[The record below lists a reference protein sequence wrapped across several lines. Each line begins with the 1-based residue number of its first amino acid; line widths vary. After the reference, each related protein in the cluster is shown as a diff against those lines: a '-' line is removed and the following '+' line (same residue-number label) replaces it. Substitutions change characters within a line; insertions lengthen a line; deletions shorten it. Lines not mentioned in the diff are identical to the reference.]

1 MSELSSP
8 RRRSVALPGP
18 LWVVVSCVL
27 HAVLVLELRAPAPDD
42 EFSRFQLPNQVEFG
56 LSDAQP
62 GGGNAAPAPPPA
74 KKAEPKTPKVHKA
87 KPPRDPNAYAVAD
100 AGPPTAPDKN
110 AREAALAATAQGT
123 DQGKEAARSGEGD
136 EEGALS
142 DGSGTGLGNGD
153 GLAPAGAT
161 IALNVDMERVRK
173 TALLLETG
181 ALLDIIP
188 EWQALLAGSGLD
200 ILQDFQRV
208 FVATP
213 NLERASLVVSAR
225 HSLPRQ
231 RIETAVAALAAER
244 GAPASFHQ
252 QEGVPVAPWRNRG
265 PTDRVIA
272 LTGADQFTI
281 TRSDDLTRV
290 LRVTRALSQLRSQQ
304 GFEQSEL
311 AKQGGLLAMQA
322 NEVVALWVEGVHKYV
337 RGEVVGVP
345 NSLRLSIYHVDQ
357 FNTELRVRGQYES
370 PAAAAGALTAM
381 DALRQELSDNPR
393 VIFLGLKSAMD
404 RAVIEQHGSALA
416 LNVRLTLHQTRYLLR
431 YVTRALRP
439 SRA

>member
-1 MSELSSP
+1 
-8 RRRSVALPGP
+8 
-18 LWVVVSCVL
+18 VL
-27 HAVLVLELRAPAPDD
+27 HAVLVLELRDPAPDD
-42 EFSRFQLPNQVEFG
+42 ELSRFQLPNQVEFG
-56 LSDAQP
+56 LSDTRP
-62 GGGNAAPAPPPA
+62 GGGSPAAAPPPA
-74 KKAEPKTPKVHKA
+74 KKAEPKSPKPHKV
-87 KPPRDPNAYAVAD
+87 KPPRDPNAYTLVAD

-110 AREAALAATAQGT
+110 AREAAVAATAQGK
-123 DQGKEAARSGEGD
+123 DQGKEAARSGEGA
-136 EEGALS
+136 EEGAVG
-142 DGSGTGLGNGD
+142 DGSGTGLGDGN

-213 NLERASLVVSAR
+213 NLERSSLVVSAR
-225 HSLPRQ
+225 HSLPRA
-231 RIETAVAALAAER
+231 RIEAAVAALAAER
-244 GAPASFHQ
+244 GAPASFRQ
-252 QEGVPVAPWRNRG
+252 QEGVAVAPWRNRG
-265 PTDRVIA
+265 PTERVIA

-281 TRSDDLTRV
+281 TRSDDLQRV
-290 LRVTRALSQLRSQQ
+290 LAVTRALSQLRSQQ
-304 GFEQSEL
+304 GFEQTEL

-381 DALRQELSDNPR
+381 DALRQELSDNAR

-439 SRA
+439 NRA